1 MSQQLLS
8 RMNKSKNVQLVLKKL
23 PLMVSF
29 VLIVLCVHVLSQFAW
44 TLFTDDDPNV
54 TTIKIPA
61 KAGPDA
67 DNQPAFKKLMAAN
80 IFGVA
85 TQKKTVITKVPET
98 KLNLF
103 LKGVFAFTPMK
114 NSAAIIASGK
124 NGKEKT
130 YGIGDK
136 LSGGVTLK
144 EIYSDYIIIDRS
156 GRSEILRMPESKGV
170 GELFRAIPD
179 LSDVMQRNSAEVLD
193 IVRNRIIANPYSLRD
208 YALPVVVKENK
219 KQIGYRL
226 KPQKKGGIL
235 FDVGLEPNDIVT
247 AVNEVRLN
255 DPKNATK
262 ALRELFVANDVNI
275 TVRRGKVDLVI
286 RVELQ

>member
-1 MSQQLLS
+1 MFQQLLT
-8 RMNKSKNVQLVLKKL
+8 RLKKPETFQLVLKKL
-23 PLMVSF
+23 PIAVSF
-29 VLIVLCVHVLSQFAW
+29 VLILLCVQVLSKFAW

-54 TTIKIPA
+54 TTMKIPA

-67 DNQPAFKKLMAAN
+67 DNQLAFKKLMATN

-114 NSAAIIASGK
+114 NSMAIIASGK

-136 LSGGVTLK
+136 FSGGVTLK

-170 GELFRAIPD
+170 GELFSAIPD
-179 LSDVMQRNSAEVLD
+179 LSDVMQKNSAEVLD
-193 IVRNRIIANPYSLRD
+193 IVRNKIIANPYSLRD
-208 YALPVVVKENK
+208 YALPAVVKENK

-235 FDVGLEPNDIVT
+235 FDVGLEPDDIVT
-247 AVNEVRLN
+247 AVNEVKLN
-255 DPKNATK
+255 DQKNATK
-262 ALRELFVANDVNI
+262 ALRELVIANDVNI
-275 TVRRGKVDLVI
+275 TVRRGDVDLVI